1 MIIADLMYRD
11 PVHPGKKLGSVFKSI
26 EMPEYL
32 DECVLQHIIRIL
44 MARHLPA
51 DDLVQPL
58 LIPDDQLP
66 EPLFPGIRMMG
77 QRQDFL
83 VSHSLQ

>member
-1 MIIADLMYRD
+1 MMIADLMDCD
-11 PVHPGKKLGSVFKSI
+11 PVHPRKELGSLFESI

-44 MARHLPA
+44 MACHLPP

-66 EPLFPGIRMMG
+66 EPFFPGIRVMG